1 MNKPPPYEKAPPLL
15 IQNLKQ
21 GGGFFIIVTFDRKIL
36 EKSARNPSGNSVFS
50 NISEYKSLQ
59 NHCFLLYFE
68 VKSRK
73 IFLACGGLFITISTT
88 GT

>member
-1 MNKPPPYEKAPPLL
+1 MKKPPLL

-36 EKSARNPSGNSVFS
+36 GKSARNPSGNSVFS
-50 NISEYKSLQ
+50 NISEDESLQ

-73 IFLACGGLFITISTT
+73 FFLACGGLFITISTT

>member
-1 MNKPPPYEKAPPLL
+1 MKKPPLVDPKSETR
-15 IQNLKQ
+15 

-36 EKSARNPSGNSVFS
+36 GKSARNPSGNSVFS
-50 NISEYKSLQ
+50 NISEDESLQ

-73 IFLACGGLFITISTT
+73 FFLACGGLFITISTT

>member
-1 MNKPPPYEKAPPLL
+1 MKKPPLVDPKSETR
-15 IQNLKQ
+15 
-21 GGGFFIIVTFDRKIL
+21 GGFFIIVTMSFDRKIL
-36 EKSARNPSGNSVFS
+36 EKSARNPFGNSVFS

-73 IFLACGGLFITISTT
+73 FFLACGGLFITISTT